1 VTVGIARPYPGRL
14 PYPLRRPLLKRKR
27 HTMISKDLLHREACR
42 VHAAAENNHLLN
54 GYAAPL
60 LVAIPAT
67 GLKTLILLPQ
77 GLAPQPVLE
86 QIARETGAVALVF
99 TSEAW
104 VSLPGLSPEAIAA
117 LPFEDL
123 PHPERDPN
131 RIEAIITTAVSLGP
145 DRSPTVLTR
154 RSRIQRS
161 ETGTSIGPAVDGA
174 FGTYRDRADEV
185 LADALARA

>member
-1 VTVGIARPYPGRL
+1 
-14 PYPLRRPLLKRKR
+14 
-27 HTMISKDLLHREACR
+27 MISKDLLHREACR

-60 LVAIPAT
+60 LVAIPAA
-67 GLKTLILLPQ
+67 GPNSLILLPQ

-104 VSLPGLSPEAIAA
+104 VSLPGLSPEAIGA

-123 PHPERDPN
+123 PRPERDPN
-131 RIEAIITTAVSLGP
+131 RIEAIITTAVGLGP
-145 DRSPTVLTR
+145 DRLPTVLTR
-154 RSRIQRS
+154 RSRIQRT

-174 FGTYRDRADEV
+174 FGIYRDRADEV
-185 LADALARA
+185 LAGALTWA